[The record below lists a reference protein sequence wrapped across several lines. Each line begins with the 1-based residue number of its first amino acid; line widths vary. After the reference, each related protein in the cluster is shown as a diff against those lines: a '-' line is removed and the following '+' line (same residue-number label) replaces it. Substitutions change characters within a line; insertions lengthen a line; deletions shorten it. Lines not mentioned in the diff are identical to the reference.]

1 MADANNVTAD
11 TFRHVSNTQRENK
24 YAIFTS
30 EKLDKL
36 DELVDP
42 VKNLIINDAENYE
55 SNTATVRD
63 AQGDLTRNP
72 EKITHTINGN
82 ETVIHT
88 SNGGFEQKLL
98 SNRTIPVLPLSM
110 NPGIDQGIAPILL
123 APQTLLMP
131 ATKEVVADA
140 ALVGA

>member
-1 MADANNVTAD
+1 MY
-11 TFRHVSNTQRENK
+11 TFSHASNAQRQNGN
-24 YAIFTS
+24 AIFTS

-36 DELVDP
+36 DELVDA
-42 VKNLIINDAENYE
+42 VNNLTINDAKYYE
-55 SNTATVRD
+55 SNTATASDV
-63 AQGDLTRNP
+63 QGYLTRNP
-72 EKITHTINGN
+72 ETFTHTINGN